1 MSTWNIYKLGN
12 ELTLVTEQ
20 KVVLQANFKTVYA
33 GTFHNP
39 HFKPGKIV
47 QL

>member
-1 MSTWNIYKLGN
+1 MSTWNSYKLGN
-12 ELTLVTEQ
+12 ELTPVTEQ

-33 GTFHNP
+33 GKNT
-39 HFKPGKIV
+39 HFKQGKIV